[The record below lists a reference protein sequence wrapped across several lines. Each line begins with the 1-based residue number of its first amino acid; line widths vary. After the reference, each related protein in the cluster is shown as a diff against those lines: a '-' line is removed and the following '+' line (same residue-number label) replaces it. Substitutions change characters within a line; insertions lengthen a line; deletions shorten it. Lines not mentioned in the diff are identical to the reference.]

1 MALLN
6 AVLIIILG
14 IAVIVFRRHLTR
26 LQIVTLEELKV
37 VPRANQVLEK
47 ALTVVAVMFGIMCL
61 GIGVFLLVNQIA

>member
-6 AVLIIILG
+6 AVLVIIIG

-37 VPRANQVLEK
+37 APRANQVLEK
-47 ALTVVAVMFGIMCL
+47 TLTLVAVLFGILCL
-61 GIGVFLLVNQIA
+61 GIGIFLLVNQIV

>member
-6 AVLIIILG
+6 AALIIIVG

-26 LQIVTLEELKV
+26 FQIVTLEELKV
-37 VPRANQVLEK
+37 APRSNQVLEK
-47 ALTVVAVMFGIMCL
+47 TLTVVAVLFGLSCL